1 MTFQVPPAI
10 NLTFPFGIESLEELA
25 KSKLELCSYNNDSLQ
40 EQPGLVATAI
50 LEKSKLVDIINDV
63 VTMMYAQHG
72 SQITTLQV
80 LQQLDRLVVWHDGLL
95 KTIADTTND
104 HGQAPPHVL
113 SLL

>member
-10 NLTFPFGIESLEELA
+10 NLTFPSGIESLDELA
-25 KSKLELCSYNNDSLQ
+25 QSKTDLCQYDTHSLQ
-40 EQPGLVATAI
+40 EPGLVTIAI
-50 LEKSKLVDIINDV
+50 LEKSKLVDIIDDV

-72 SQITTLQV
+72 SQITYIQV

-95 KTIADTTND
+95 REIAGVNND
-104 HGQAPPHVL
+104 HGQASSHVL